1 MSLQKLLK
9 EGITWDE
16 NDGTDPMNN
25 VPSNKYSRQ
34 ILKQVI
40 GEAKANKVLYS
51 MSMAVIPKVQ
61 GGSMTEVLN
70 DGKISPY

>member
-9 EGITWDE
+9 EGITYDD
-16 NDGTDPMNN
+16 NGGDPMNN
-25 VPSNKYSRQ
+25 IPSNKFSRQ

-40 GEAKANKVLYS
+40 GEARANKVLYS

-61 GGSMTEVLN
+61 GGSMTQVVMN
-70 DGKISPY
+70 DAGK